1 MNKIYYLIYKI
12 TNNINGKY
20 YIGCHK
26 TEDINDNYMGSGKAI
41 KYAIR
46 KYGIDNFKKEILFEC
61 SSAEEMFSKEKE
73 IVTEDI
79 VNDRLS
85 YNLKLGGT
93 ANFYYINKNK
103 LNHKSNQH
111 LILSQ
116 KLKSNKKYKK
126 DFIKKMTIINKEN
139 GIKKRGVSTSR
150 KGMILVYNGD
160 RRKYIDKNEIEKYI
174 NEGYILPNQQM
185 YEYKCC
191 NCGKIYST
199 KRKSKSINHFCS
211 HRCQAL
217 FNTHNALIG

>member
-1 MNKIYYLIYKI
+1 MKEMHYLIYKI

-26 TEDINDNYMGSGKAI
+26 TSNIDDNYMGSGKAI
-41 KYAIR
+41 KNAIK
-46 KYGIDNFKKEILFEC
+46 KYGLEKFKKEILFEC
-61 SSAEEMFSKEKE
+61 SSVEEMFSKEKE

-93 ANFYYINKNK
+93 ANFYYVNKNK

-126 DFIKKMTIINKEN
+126 EFIKKMTKINKEN
-139 GIKKRGVSTSR
+139 GIKRRGISTNR
-150 KGMILVYNGD
+150 KGMILVYNGNK
-160 RRKYIDKNEIEKYI
+160 RKYIDKNNIEKYLK
-174 NEGYILPNQQM
+174 NGYILPNHQI

-199 KRKSKSINHFCS
+199 KRKSESLNHLCC
-211 HRCQAL
+211 HKCQAL
-217 FNTHNALIG
+217 FNTHKAPIG